1 MKLIVGLGN
10 PGRAY
15 VNTRHNIGFECLNLF
30 ARKEGI
36 AWDRRQAKA
45 RVGFGNVAGE
55 KVILA
60 KPLTFVNLSGQSVGP
75 LVRYYRITPA
85 DILVVYDDV
94 DFPLGKIR
102 IREGGGA
109 GGHNGMKSII
119 EHLNMRDFPRIRVG
133 IGPLPEVDPGGSS
146 EKMRSRGYVL
156 GHFTSDERAVLAE
169 VYPRVAEAISC
180 ILSEGVTTAMNRYNL
195 G

>member
-36 AWDRRQAKA
+36 VWARRQAKA
-45 RVGFGNVAGE
+45 RIGFGEVAGE

-75 LVRYYRITPA
+75 LVRYYRIAPD

-119 EHLNMRDFPRIRVG
+119 EHLKIHDFPRIRVG
-133 IGPLPEVDPGGSS
+133 IGPLPEVEPGGPA
-146 EKMRSRGYVL
+146 EKMRSREYVL
-156 GHFTSDERAVLAE
+156 GHFTFDERAVLAE
-169 VYPRVAEAISC
+169 VYPRVTEAIFC

>member
-10 PGRAY
+10 PGQAY

-36 AWDRRQAKA
+36 PWDKRQSKA
-45 RVGFGNVAGE
+45 RVGFGNVADK

-60 KPLTFVNLSGQSVGP
+60 KPSTFMNLSGQSIGP
-75 LVRYYRITPA
+75 LMRYYKIVPT

-102 IREGGGA
+102 IRESGGP

-119 EHLNMRDFPRIRVG
+119 EHLNIRDFPRIRVG
-133 IGPLPEVDPGGSS
+133 IGPLPGPDGSPP
-146 EKMRSRGYVL
+146 KMRSRGYVL
-156 GHFTSDERAVLAE
+156 GHFTSDERAVLSE
-169 VYPRVAEAISC
+169 VYPRVAEAIFC
-180 ILSEGVTTAMNRYNL
+180 ILSEGVTTAMNRYNV